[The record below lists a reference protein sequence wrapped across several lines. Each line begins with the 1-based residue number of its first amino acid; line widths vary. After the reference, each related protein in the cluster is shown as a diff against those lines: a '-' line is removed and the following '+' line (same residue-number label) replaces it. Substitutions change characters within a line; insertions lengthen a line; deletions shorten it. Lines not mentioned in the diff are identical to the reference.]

1 MNVTVS
7 DAIKYVGC
15 DDVDLD
21 LFESQYSVPNGI
33 SYNSYLI
40 IDDKTCLMD
49 TVDKRKG
56 DEWLKNVE
64 KELDGR
70 NLDYLVVL
78 HMEPDHAGCIKRLLE
93 KYPNVTVVGNAK
105 TFLFC
110 TQFFGGELENKFVV
124 AEGSTLELG
133 KHALT
138 FVTAPMVHWPEA
150 MVAYESS
157 EKILFSADA
166 FGTFGALCNHNENWL
181 DEARR
186 YYINIVGK
194 YGSPVQTLLKKAA
207 ALDIKT
213 ICPLHGPILKENL
226 GYYIDKYDVWSSYRP
241 EEKGVLVAYASI
253 HGNTAEAAYEMAK
266 ILKEKGEDNVTVVD
280 LSREDMSQAVA
291 LAFKYDKMVMCAAT
305 YDGGIFTPAEQ
316 FLARLKHKTYQ
327 NRKVGLVENGTW
339 AAMANKLMN
348 EAFTS
353 MKDVT
358 VCESKVSIKSAM
370 KAADIEAMKCLA
382 DELLG

>member
-7 DAIKYVGC
+7 EAIKYVGC
-15 DDVDLD
+15 DDIDLD
-21 LFESQYSVPNGI
+21 LFESQYKVPNGI

-40 IDDKTCLMD
+40 IDDKICLMD

-56 DEWLKNVE
+56 DEWLENVE

-78 HMEPDHAGCIKRLLE
+78 HMEPDHAGCIQRLVE

-105 TFLFC
+105 TFLFF
-110 TQFFGGELENKFVV
+110 TQFFGAELENKIVV
-124 AEGSTLELG
+124 TEGSTLELG
-133 KHALT
+133 VHTLT

-150 MVAYESS
+150 MVAYESN
-157 EKILFSADA
+157 EKVLFSADA
-166 FGTFGALCNHNENWL
+166 FGKFGALSHNEEWL

-194 YGSPVQTLLKKAA
+194 YGSHVQALLKKAA

-226 GYYIDKYDVWSSYRP
+226 EYYIEKYDVWSSYRP
-241 EEKGVLVAYASI
+241 EEEGVLVAYASI
-253 HGNTAEAAYEMAK
+253 HGNTAAAAYEMAK
-266 ILKEKGEDNVTVVD
+266 ILKGKGEENVVVID
-280 LSREDMSQAVA
+280 LSREDMAQSVA

-305 YDGGIFTPAEQ
+305 YDGGIFTSAEQ

-353 MKDVT
+353 MKNVT
-358 VCESKVSIKSAM
+358 LCESKVSIKSAV
-370 KAADIEAMKCLA
+370 KATDIEAMKCLA